1 MTQIGPHDPQ
11 VFSEARTLRKHDKI
25 ARANWC
31 IVVAD
36 NHGSARA
43 TDGSHA
49 PIPEQY
55 CRLGKGLTPLQRTIH
70 RAARIAPASQ
80 ILITALA
87 EHRPHWEPWIWF
99 VRPERRFVTD
109 HRSASLL
116 SSAAAILS
124 VAASSASHVI
134 TILPGRCYVAHEE
147 ILQFALSRAI
157 SALPGISE
165 GIITLGMHDIEEGVD
180 EDYLVARRAR
190 AGAGLQVDG
199 FARWPVPWVARHL
212 KRYGALVASGIMIG
226 YAGAFA
232 SHIVRHWPGL
242 SVQLTH
248 LAATAVAAGKEC
260 RISSSLTRDVSSVV
274 LHSLRWQPP
283 ACRQRVFGVC
293 RSGWSGLKSPRSFAR
308 AVRFSSLELPMLIAS
323 SAPPRTGRT
332 EGASMASR
340 SQEFQASPLATES
353 VDD

>member
-1 MTQIGPHDPQ
+1 MQ
-11 VFSEARTLRKHDKI
+11 KHNET

-36 NHGSARA
+36 NQGSARA
-43 TDGSHA
+43 TDGTHA

-55 CRLGKGLTPLQRTIH
+55 CRLGNGLTPLQRTIH

-80 ILITALA
+80 ILITAPA
-87 EHRPHWEPWIWF
+87 EHRAHWEPWIWF

-134 TILPGRCYVAHEE
+134 TILPGRCYVAHEA

-157 SALPGISE
+157 SALPGIAE

-180 EDYLVARRAR
+180 EDYLVVRRAR
-190 AGAGLQVDG
+190 AGAGLHVDG

-212 KRYGALVASGIMIG
+212 KRHGALVASGIMIG

-232 SHIVRHWPGL
+232 SHVVRHWPGL

-248 LAATAVAAGKEC
+248 SAATAAAAGKEC
-260 RISSSLTRDVSSVV
+260 RISSSLTRDVSAVV
-274 LHSLRWQPP
+274 LHSLRWHPP

-308 AVRFSSLELPMLIAS
+308 AVGFSSLELPMLIS
-323 SAPPRTGRT
+323 SNAPLRTGGT
-332 EGASMASR
+332 GGASMAGR

-353 VDD
+353 VDS